1 MSSGVGYETE
11 YFVPDEA
18 EIELQ
23 EQEPLS
29 PDMDEVEVQT
39 LVGQMAEDG
48 LDWRENHLDPFLAEA
63 TKYYRG
69 EKFGNEEKG
78 RSQVII
84 PTVRNT
90 WRQTAPQLL
99 RVFFGA
105 ESAVEF
111 QPRQPEDVDIA
122 KQQTD
127 AVEFAIRE
135 DNNGFL
141 VFHDWFKDAVVR
153 RLGIVKWWW
162 QDNDSSHVEV
172 FRGLTLE
179 EVGFVLARFEDE
191 LAMMVDDVSTEE
203 VGTNRNGD
211 AIYDARIVV
220 TVSDGRAKF
229 ACVPPEEIVW
239 NATARDRGDA
249 VLIGH
254 VADVHADKLIAMGVD
269 PELVEQHRGDTR
281 ARHSEEVE
289 FARRFDQGARD
300 AQADVQD
307 EATDDVQFGELYARI
322 DVDGDGIAELRKFE
336 TIGTDWVIVNGDGF
350 GELVDEIPF
359 AFLSPDP
366 EPHEFVGL
374 GQSDTTMQIQKMK
387 SFVARAMFDSLAHA
401 IDPVT
406 EVVAGEV
413 NMKDVMSRSL
423 SRVIRANRPGMV
435 REVPHRWV
443 GQEALEAM
451 RFLDEENEAGTGQM
465 RNGQGLNPDAL
476 QSSTQ
481 AAVMAS
487 VQGAHQQLELI
498 ARIFA
503 ETGVKDLF
511 RGLLRLMVEHQDET
525 RRRVMRIRGEFIPV
539 DPSKWDATMDVKV
552 NVALGT
558 GLPQE
563 KLAVLDAVIERQ
575 FALMELGAPIVSWR
589 VIRNTLARYV
599 ETAGW
604 PNPNEFWETFGPEEQ
619 QAWMERQQQ
628 AAQQPGPEER
638 LVAVEEMRAQ
648 IEQFKTQTEAE
659 LKRREQDID
668 AALKREEMA
677 LDFTIQGEKIRAEYE
692 GKTDVERLRAQATA
706 VEKSI
711 DADLEREKMRTTAE
725 QGGETEE

>member
-23 EQEPLS
+23 EERGFEPA
-29 PDMDEVEVQT
+29 MDEVEVQS
-39 LVGQMAEDG
+39 LIGQMAEDG
-48 LDWRENHLDPFLAEA
+48 LDWRETHLDPFLSQA
-63 TKYYRG
+63 TEYYRG
-69 EKFGNEEKG
+69 KPFGNEEDG

-111 QPRQPEDVDIA
+111 QPRTPDDVPIA

-127 AVEFAIRE
+127 AVEFTIRE

-141 VFHDWFKDAVVR
+141 VFHDWFKDAVIR

-162 QDNDSSHVEV
+162 QDNDSSHVET

-179 EVGFVLARFEDE
+179 EVGFVQSRFEDE
-191 LAMMVDDVSTEE
+191 LAMRVDEVLTEE
-203 VGTNRNGD
+203 VGVRGD
-211 AIYDARIVV
+211 GEKVFDVKVVV

-229 ACVPPEEIVW
+229 DVVPPEEIVW
-239 NATARDRGDA
+239 NATARDRADA
-249 VLIGH
+249 VLLGH

-269 PELVEQHRGDTR
+269 EGLVETHRGDTR

-289 FARRFDQGARD
+289 FSRRLDDGARD
-300 AQADVQD
+300 NQADTQD
-307 EATDDVQFGELYARI
+307 EATDDVQFAELYVRM

-336 TIGTDWVIVNGDGF
+336 CIGTDWVVVNGDGF

-359 AFLSPDP
+359 AFLTPDP

-423 SRVIRANRPGMV
+423 SRVVRASRPGMM

-558 GLPQE
+558 GLVQE
-563 KLAVLDAVIERQ
+563 KLALLESVLDRQ
-575 FALMELGAPIVSWR
+575 LALMEIGAPIVDWR
-589 VIRNTLARYV
+589 VIRNTLARFV

-604 PNPNEFWETFGPEEQ
+604 PNPNEFWKPFGEQEAAQFEQ
-619 QAWMERQQQ
+619 QMAQ
-628 AAQQPGPEER
+628 ASQQPAPEER
-638 LVAVEEMRAQ
+638 LVAVEELRAQ
-648 IEQFKTQTEAE
+648 IEQFKAQTEAE

-668 AALKREEMA
+668 AALKREELA
-677 LDFTIQGEKIRAEYE
+677 LKFTIDGEKIRAEYE

-711 DADLEREKMRTTAE
+711 DADLEREKMRQQPAE
-725 QGGETEE
+725 AQTEE